1 VKQPHVLPF
10 ERPAADLAQ
19 RIDTLEPMVA
29 KNPEL
34 AEPLQALQEAH
45 RELETRLIAE
55 LTRWDRVQ
63 LSRHPKRPYTLD
75 YAELTFERFIEL
87 HGDRHFAD
95 DGAIVGGLATLNGRK
110 VMLIGTQKGR
120 GTQQNMRRN
129 FGMPRPEGYRKALRL
144 MRLAERF
151 RLPIVTLIDTPGA
164 YPGMGAEERGQA
176 EAIAFN
182 LEAMMSLKVPVICV
196 IIGEGGSGGALAI
209 GVGNKVMMLE
219 HAVYSVI
226 SPEAASA
233 ILYREQGRAQEAAEA
248 LRPTAKDLLK
258 LGVIDGIIEEPHGG
272 AHREPDLMAQRLASA
287 LSAELDALS
296 KLSEEQLVDQRIE
309 RFRTLGVV
317 ATHPPAG

>member
-1 VKQPHVLPF
+1 MKQPHVLPF

-19 RIDTLEPMVA
+19 RIETLEPMVA
-29 KNPEL
+29 GNPEL

-45 RELETRLIAE
+45 RDLETRLIAE

-63 LSRHPKRPYTLD
+63 LSRHPQRPYTLD
-75 YAELTFERFIEL
+75 YAELAFDDFLEL

-95 DGAIVGGLATLNGRK
+95 DGAIVGGLAKLNGRK

-120 GTQQNMRRN
+120 GTLQNMRRN

-151 RLPIVTLIDTPGA
+151 CLPIVTLIDTPGA

-182 LEAMMSLKVPVICV
+182 LEAMMSLKVPVVCV
-196 IIGEGGSGGALAI
+196 VIGEGGSGGALAI

-248 LRPTAKDLLK
+248 LRPTAKDLLN
-258 LGVIDGIIEEPHGG
+258 LGVIDKIIEEPHGG
-272 AHREPDLMAQRLASA
+272 AHREAGAMAERLAEA
-287 LSAELDALS
+287 IGRELDELA
-296 KLSEEQLVDQRIE
+296 KLSEEQLVEQRVQ
-309 RFRTLGVV
+309 RFRQLGVV
-317 ATHPPAG
+317 ATHPPEG

>member
-1 VKQPHVLPF
+1 MKPPHVLPF
-10 ERPAADLAQ
+10 ERPAADLRQ

-29 KNPEL
+29 GNPEL
-34 AEPLQALQEAH
+34 AEPLRRLQEAH
-45 RELETRLIAE
+45 RELEDRLIE
-55 LTRWDRVQ
+55 DLTRWDKV
-63 LSRHPKRPYTLD
+63 LVSRHPQRPYTLD
-75 YAELTFERFIEL
+75 YAALAFEDFTEL

-95 DGAIVGGLATLNGRK
+95 DGAIVGGLAKLGGRN

-151 RLPIVTLIDTPGA
+151 GLPIVSLIDTPGA

-182 LEAMMSLKVPVICV
+182 LEAMMSLTVPVVCV
-196 IIGEGGSGGALAI
+196 VIGEGGSGGALAI
-209 GVGNKVMMLE
+209 GVGNTVLMLE

-233 ILYREQGRAQEAAEA
+233 ILYREQGRAQQAAEA
-248 LRPTAKDLLK
+248 LRPTAADLLK
-258 LGVIDGIIEEPHGG
+258 LGVVDGIIEEPRGG
-272 AHREPDLMAQRLASA
+272 AHREHGTIA
-287 LSAELDALS
+287 DALGAAVAAALDELL
-296 KLSEEQLVDQRIE
+296 KLSPEALVEQRVQ
-309 RFRTLGVV
+309 RFRKLGEI
-317 ATHPPAG
+317 A